1 MTTTQ
6 TPPAIPLRQ
15 LLLCGSIIVT
25 IAMGIRHGFG
35 LWQLPIITE
44 NGWSRETF
52 SFALALQ
59 NLSWGFFGIFIGMIA
74 DRIGAYR
81 VLIMGALCYALGLLG
96 MAYTSTPLA
105 FFLTTGCL
113 IGLAQAST
121 TYAVVY
127 GVLGRNVS
135 AEKRS
140 WAMGIIAAAG
150 SFGQFFMVPV
160 ENVLIDWF
168 NWQNALVICAVLSL
182 VIIVL
187 ARGLREPQHGGGH
200 IVGQQ
205 SILQAMGEAFRY
217 RSFVLLV
224 IGYFT
229 CGFQVVFIGVHLPSY
244 VKDFGMAPHVASIAL
259 ALIGLFNIFGTYSV
273 GLLGQKYQKRFL
285 LLGIYSLRAV
295 VIILFITLPL
305 SPISVYI
312 FAAVMGILWLS
323 TVPPTNAIVAQI
335 LGVQHFSM
343 LSGCVFFSHQV
354 GSFFGV
360 WLGGYLYDQYGN
372 YDLVWYIAIA
382 LSIVSALVHIPMNEG
397 PIKRAVTA

>member
-1 MTTTQ
+1 MSTTQ

-295 VIILFITLPL
+295 FIILFIILPL

-335 LGVQHFSM
+335 FGVQHFSM

>member
-1 MTTTQ
+1 MSTMQ
-6 TPPAIPLRQ
+6 ARPAVPLRQ
-15 LLLCGSIIVT
+15 LLLYGSIIVT
-25 IAMGIRHGFG
+25 ISMGIRHGFG
-35 LWQLPIITE
+35 LWQLPIIAE

-52 SFALALQ
+52 SFALAVQ

-81 VLIMGALCYALGLLG
+81 VLTMGALFYALGLLG
-96 MAYTSTPLA
+96 MAYTTSPVA

-140 WAMGIIAAAG
+140 WAMGITAAAG

-168 NWQNALVICAVLSL
+168 NWQNALVVCAVLSL

-187 ARGLREPQHGGGH
+187 ARGLREPQHGDGR

-205 SILQAMGEAFRY
+205 SILQAMAEAFRY

-244 VKDFGMAPHVASIAL
+244 IKDFGMSPHVASTAL

-295 VIILFITLPL
+295 AIILFITLPL
-305 SPISVYI
+305 SAMSVYV
-312 FAAVMGILWLS
+312 FATVIGVLWLS
-323 TVPPTNAIVAQI
+323 TVPATNAIVAQI
-335 LGVQHFSM
+335 FGVQHFSM

-382 LSIVSALVHIPMNEG
+382 LSVVSALVHIPMNEK
-397 PIKRAVTA
+397 PIKRVTMA